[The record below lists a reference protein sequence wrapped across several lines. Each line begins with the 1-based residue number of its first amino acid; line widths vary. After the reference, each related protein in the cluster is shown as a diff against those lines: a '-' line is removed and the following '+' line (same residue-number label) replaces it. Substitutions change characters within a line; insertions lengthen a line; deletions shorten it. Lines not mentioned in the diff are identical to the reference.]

1 MEHIRFNIITRGP
14 KYTQE
19 DHAGSCVGAKAIIC
33 VIVCIQSLV
42 TSLPIQAQT
51 SLTSDIPAIL
61 NAYAFAGIQEKIY
74 VHTDKNYYLTGEIL
88 WLKLYYTNAVSNKP
102 INLSKVAY
110 IEILDSANTPVCQV
124 KTGLYQGEGNA
135 SVHLPPGIASGYYK
149 LRAYTNWMKNF
160 APDYFFEKEIT
171 ILNLNKFPT
180 VNKDPA
186 SKNIDVQFFPEGG
199 ELVNGIKSKVGFK
212 AVDHSGK
219 GVPING
225 LLLEN
230 SDTLLRF
237 SATHAGMGNFSFT
250 PRPGYTYSAILI
262 SPIVAPFKKNLPAIR
277 QEGVVMSLSKS
288 PGGNLDVTAFTND
301 DKLKQLQLLAHT
313 RSSVKISRVAPVISG
328 RAIFSF
334 KESDLGEGVSQLTI
348 FGSDKIP
355 LCERLYFRRP
365 QKDLGLSISANHA
378 SYEKRSEISI
388 SLSSQQLQGTDTA
401 KLSMSV
407 YLLDSLQD
415 IDNNN
420 ILHYLYLSS
429 DLKGLVEDPSYY
441 FTDTKEAEAA
451 ADNLMLTQGWRRFK
465 WSDVLAGKKPRFDYP
480 PEIRGHFITG
490 RVTHSLTG
498 QPAAQVGTY
507 IGSPADLTQF
517 GSAVS
522 HADGTVKYEMNNLIG
537 GNTIIAQTNPLTQ
550 DSIFKIHINS
560 PFSHE
565 YTSALARPFIRPVQ
579 YPNTLLK
586 QSVAVQVQTM
596 YVPDKMN
603 RFVYP
608 PNTDT
613 ASFYVKPDFRY
624 ELESYT
630 RFTSMEEILREYV
643 VLVNVRRRN
652 GQVELPIVDPV
663 AQRYLPGR
671 PLNLLDGVPVFD
683 FTKFFEFD
691 PLKLRLLEVVG
702 QRYIYGPMVFDGILN
717 WKTYKPALGN
727 YHLSSNATVV
737 EYEGLQA
744 EREFYSPVYNSPEN
758 RASHLPDYRTV
769 LFWTPNLTLTGNKST
784 SSVFYTSDLTGKFAV
799 IVEGLSKQGVAGGA
813 VTTLEVK

>member
-1 MEHIRFNIITRGP
+1 MENIRSIFVTQALEHAKTQSSGFRFRTRR
-14 KYTQE
+14 
-19 DHAGSCVGAKAIIC
+19 AIC
-33 VIVCIQSLV
+33 FLLFLQTLLM
-42 TSLPIQAQT
+42 TSLLYSQT
-51 SLTSDIPAIL
+51 SPPGDIISIL
-61 NAYAFAGIQEKIY
+61 NKYASAGIREKIY
-74 VHTDKNYYLTGEIL
+74 VHTDKNYYLTGEVL
-88 WLKLYYTNAVSNKP
+88 WLKLYYTDAVSNKP

-110 IEILDSANTPVCQV
+110 IEILDSANVPVCQI

-135 SVHLPPGIASGYYK
+135 SVPLQPTIASGHYK

-160 APDYFFEKEIT
+160 SPEYFFEKEIT

-180 VNKDPA
+180 VSKQPA

-199 ELVNGIKSKVGFK
+199 DLVSGIKSKIGFK
-212 AVDHSGK
+212 AVDHTGK

-225 LLLEN
+225 VLLEN
-230 SDTLLRF
+230 SDTLIRF
-237 SATHAGMGNFSFT
+237 TTTHAGMGSFAFT
-250 PRPGYTYSAILI
+250 PRPGYTYSAIII
-262 SPIVAPFKKNLPAIR
+262 SPAVAPFKKNLPAIR

-313 RSSVKISRVAPVISG
+313 RSSVKISKVAPVING
-328 RAIFSF
+328 RAVFSF

-348 FGSDKIP
+348 FGGDKTP

-365 QKDLGLSISANHA
+365 QKDLGLSINTNRA
-378 SYEKRSEISI
+378 SFEKRNEISI
-388 SLSSQQLQGTDTA
+388 SLSSHQLQSIDTA
-401 KLSMSV
+401 RLSLSV
-407 YLLDSLQD
+407 YMLDSLQG

-429 DLKGLVEDPSYY
+429 DLKGPVEDPYYY
-441 FTDTKEAEAA
+441 FTNSKEAEAA

-465 WSDVLAGKKPRFDYP
+465 WSDVLAGKKLQFDYP
-480 PEIRGHFITG
+480 PEIRGHIITG

-498 QPAAQVGTY
+498 QPAAKVGTY

-522 HADGTVKYEMNNLIG
+522 HSDGTVKYEMNNFIG
-537 GNTIIAQTNPLTQ
+537 GNTIIAQTDPLNQ
-550 DSIFKIHINS
+550 DSIFRIRINS
-560 PFSHE
+560 PFSLE
-565 YTSALARPFIRPVQ
+565 YTSATARPFIRPAQ

-586 QSVAVQVQTM
+586 QSIAVQVQNI
-596 YVPDKMN
+596 YVPDKTN

-624 ELESYT
+624 ELDRYT

-652 GQVELPIVDPV
+652 GQVELPIIDPV

-691 PLKLRLLEVVG
+691 PLKLRLLEVVA
-702 QRYIYGPMVFDGILN
+702 QRYIYGSMVFDGILN
-717 WKTYKPALGN
+717 WKTYKPSLSN
-727 YHLSSNATVV
+727 YDLSSNATFV

-758 RASHLPDYRTV
+758 LASHLPDYRTV
-769 LFWTPNLTLTGNKST
+769 LFWNPNLTLAGNKST
-784 SSVFYTSDLTGKFAV
+784 NSVFYASDLTGKFAV
-799 IVEGLSKQGVAGGA
+799 VVEGLSQQGAAGGA
-813 VTTLEVK
+813 ITTFEVK